1 MRRARLPREW
11 KVPPQKRAGSMP
23 VRSWTRW
30 SISLAALLVKVSRR
44 ISPGFTP
51 WENR

>member
-1 MRRARLPREW
+1 
-11 KVPPQKRAGSMP
+11 MP

-30 SISLAALLVKVSRR
+30 SISLAALLVKVRRR

-51 WENR
+51 WERR

>member
-1 MRRARLPREW
+1 MEW
-11 KVPPQKRAGSMP
+11 NVPPQNRPGSTP

-44 ISPGFTP
+44 ISDGRTP
-51 WENR
+51 RASR